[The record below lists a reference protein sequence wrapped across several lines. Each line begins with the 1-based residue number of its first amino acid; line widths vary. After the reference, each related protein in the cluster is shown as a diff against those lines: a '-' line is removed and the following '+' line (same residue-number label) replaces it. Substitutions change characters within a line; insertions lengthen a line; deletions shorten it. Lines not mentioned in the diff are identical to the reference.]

1 MSTEITDGPVTRG
14 ETDDTAAWTLTP
26 LTEAERPLLMRL
38 VELYLH
44 DLSETTGWDVGDDGR
59 FVETDAYDRYGV
71 DGGHHALLLRV
82 AGRPAGFAIVD
93 ERSSLPRSKDRR
105 FVAEFFVVRAHRGRG
120 VGSAVARAVFDRF
133 PGRWQVFQMAENTA
147 AQAFWRRVVA
157 AYTGGRYAERRLPDG
172 EVVQEFDTADK
183 A

>member
-1 MSTEITDGPVTRG
+1 MSTEITDGPVMRG
-14 ETDDTAAWTLTP
+14 ETDDRAAWTLTP

-82 AGRPAGFAIVD
+82 AGRPAGFALVD
-93 ERSSLPRSKDRR
+93 ERSPLPGSKDCR
-105 FVAEFFVVRAHRGRG
+105 FVAEFFVGRAHRGRG

-133 PGRWQVFQMAENTA
+133 PRPSGAASLPPIPEAATPSGGGPTA
-147 AQAFWRRVVA
+147 RSSKNSTPR
-157 AYTGGRYAERRLPDG
+157 TRH
-172 EVVQEFDTADK
+172 EFG
-183 A
+183 